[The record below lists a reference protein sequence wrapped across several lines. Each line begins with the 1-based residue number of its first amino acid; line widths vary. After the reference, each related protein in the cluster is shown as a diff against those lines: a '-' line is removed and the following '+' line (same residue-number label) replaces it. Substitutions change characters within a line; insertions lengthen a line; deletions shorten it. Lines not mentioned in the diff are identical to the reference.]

1 MILDQQG
8 RIIYHPDPA
17 LIGTQADSGLL
28 QKLTE
33 DRNSKTEV
41 VNSTKMSVNHVHFE
55 DSGWT
60 VASFVPVDTLTDK
73 AAPIRNT
80 TLLILVLGM
89 GLVGIVTFAYNRQTV
104 SPIRE
109 ITHRFQRLSASS
121 PAEQTPLKVHG
132 HDEIAQLSQ
141 GFNSLLDS
149 LEARQRAEQEREK
162 LIEELQTA
170 NEIAEESV
178 RVKSEFLSTM
188 SHELRTPLNAI
199 IGFSDTLLMGI
210 SGSLSDKQRHKMERL
225 KENGVRLLNLVNDI
239 LDLTRIEANRV
250 DLAADVMSPVEM
262 SERMASQMKILAERK
277 GIEFR
282 TVVDPALPTQLVGD
296 QQRIE
301 QVVINLLSNAFKFT
315 EQGSVTLKM
324 GLGHDRAWTI
334 AVTDTGIGIPP
345 HAQEIIFEEFRQ
357 IDGSSS
363 RAYQGTGLG
372 LAIVR
377 KLVHLM
383 GGQVKVESTLGKGST
398 FTVRLPLIV
407 AEQAA
412 SLDNASPLAV
422 SRG

>member
-1 MILDQQG
+1 
-8 RIIYHPDPA
+8 
-17 LIGTQADSGLL
+17 
-28 QKLTE
+28 
-33 DRNSKTEV
+33 
-41 VNSTKMSVNHVHFE
+41 
-55 DSGWT
+55 
-60 VASFVPVDTLTDK
+60 
-73 AAPIRNT
+73 
-80 TLLILVLGM
+80 
-89 GLVGIVTFAYNRQTV
+89 
-104 SPIRE
+104 
-109 ITHRFQRLSASS
+109 
-121 PAEQTPLKVHG
+121 
-132 HDEIAQLSQ
+132 
-141 GFNSLLDS
+141 
-149 LEARQRAEQEREK
+149 
-162 LIEELQTA
+162 
-170 NEIAEESV
+170 
-178 RVKSEFLSTM
+178 
-188 SHELRTPLNAI
+188 
-199 IGFSDTLLMGI
+199 
-210 SGSLSDKQRHKMERL
+210 
-225 KENGVRLLNLVNDI
+225 
-239 LDLTRIEANRV
+239 
-250 DLAADVMSPVEM
+250 
-262 SERMASQMKILAERK
+262 MASQMKILAERK

-324 GLGHDRAWTI
+324 ALGHDRAWTI